1 MRTTPSM
8 RRVRIAAAVVAATAV
23 ALPAPATAASRTPV
37 EFTDTRL
44 FTSDTGQVTTSLA
57 ECPTAT
63 SVDVMARAAFTGSG
77 SGFLGVFVGVR
88 DIQCDEGGGFVV
100 RLSAR
105 FGEDGSVGSWSVV
118 DSYGPLAGLRGA
130 GSLVGEP
137 FDAGGVP
144 GIADIYTGT
153 LTRTR

>member
-1 MRTTPSM
+1 MHTTRTQRP
-8 RRVRIAAAVVAATAV
+8 VRIAAAVVAATAV
-23 ALPAPATAASRTPV
+23 TLPPPATAASRIPV

-44 FTSDTGQVTTSLA
+44 ITSDTGQVTTSLA

-63 SVDVMARAAFTGSG
+63 SVDVMTTAAFTGSG
-77 SGFLGVFVGVR
+77 GVFLGVFVGVR

-100 RLSAR
+100 RLSAQ

-130 GSLVGEP
+130 GSLEGDP
-137 FDAGGVP
+137 FDAGGVA
-144 GIADIYTGT
+144 GIADHYTGT
-153 LTRTR
+153 LTRTP

>member
-1 MRTTPSM
+1 MHTTLT
-8 RRVRIAAAVVAATAV
+8 RRPVRIAAAVVAATAV
-23 ALPAPATAASRTPV
+23 TLPPPAAAASRVPV

-88 DIQCDEGGGFVV
+88 DIQCDQGGGFVV

-105 FGEDGSVGSWSVV
+105 FGQGGSVGSWSVV
-118 DSYGPLAGLRGA
+118 DSYGSLAGLRGA

-137 FDAGGVP
+137 LDAGGVA
-144 GIADIYTGT
+144 GIADHYTGT